1 VLTSVQ
7 QHQELSTSK
16 VVVKEVR
23 LNDEVIK
30 ATSKLSSPSL
40 KFPEMKSPEK
50 VRDYRSPVTKTTV

>member
-1 VLTSVQ
+1 VLTTTVA

-30 ATSKLSSPSL
+30 PTSKLSSPSL
-40 KFPEMKSPEK
+40 KFPEIKSPEK
-50 VRDYRSPVTKTTV
+50 I